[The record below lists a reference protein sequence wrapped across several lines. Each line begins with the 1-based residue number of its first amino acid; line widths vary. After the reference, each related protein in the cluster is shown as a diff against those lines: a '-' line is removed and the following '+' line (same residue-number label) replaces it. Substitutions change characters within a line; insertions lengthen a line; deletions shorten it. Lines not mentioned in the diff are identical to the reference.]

1 MRPPFLRIVN
11 VNRVFFRSTLPS
23 FGNNQW
29 TMKEKQFA
37 QVLREELS
45 PAEYAAHIR
54 SFNAGQLIFAAGD
67 VGDGLFVIETG
78 RVQISAVV
86 NSGEPR
92 PLASIGPGDFFGEMA
107 VIDDS
112 PRSAT
117 AVAETDASA
126 FYLSREEMMEMLN
139 RHPGLT
145 LTLIRE
151 FSNRMRAT
159 NLRYLDEIIQ
169 GERLALVGRSARTI
183 VHDFKNPLVV
193 IRLAAEV
200 TGATTTTTVVR
211 QKARDS
217 ILRQVDRM
225 SYMLNELIEYARP
238 SGRQPSMSTVN
249 FAPYLN
255 SLVEDSRSEL
265 AEGKVTLELETPPPE
280 IEVLIEAPRLSRV
293 FYNLVHNAMDEMRE
307 GGKITLRFTVRENE
321 LVVEM
326 QDTGKG
332 IAPEILP
339 QLFQPFAT
347 HGKAQGTG
355 LGLSICKRIIEDHG
369 GRIWARSDP
378 GKGATFSFA
387 LPLPEPR

>member
-1 MRPPFLRIVN
+1 MPQ
-11 VNRVFFRSTLPS
+11 TE
-23 FGNNQW
+23 
-29 TMKEKQFA
+29 EKRFA
-37 QVLREELS
+37 RVLREELA
-45 PAEYAAHIR
+45 PEEYAAHIR
-54 SFNAGQLIFAAGD
+54 SFRAGDVIFAAGD
-67 VGDGLFVIETG
+67 AGDGLYVIETG

-86 NSGEPR
+86 NSGDPR
-92 PLASIGPGDFFGEMA
+92 PLASIGEGDFFGEMA

-117 AVAETDASA
+117 AVAETDTTT
-126 FYLSREEMMEMLN
+126 FYLSRGEMMEMLN

-151 FSNRMRAT
+151 FSVRMRAT
-159 NLRYLDEIIQ
+159 NLRYLDEVIQ

-200 TGATTTTTVVR
+200 TGATTTTTIMR
-211 QKARDS
+211 QKARTS

-225 SYMLNELIEYARP
+225 TYMLNELIEYARP
-238 SGRQPSMSTVN
+238 SGRQPAMTQVN

-255 SLVEDSRSEL
+255 SLVDDIRQEL
-265 AEGKVTLELETPPPE
+265 ADGKVTMELETPPPE
-280 IEVLIEAPRLSRV
+280 IEILIEAPRLSRV
-293 FYNLVHNAMDEMRE
+293 FYNLVHNAMDEMPS
-307 GGKITLRFTVRENE
+307 GGKIMLRFEVNNGE
-321 LVVEM
+321 LLVEM
-326 QDTGKG
+326 SDTGNG

-378 GKGATFSFA
+378 GKGATFSFV
-387 LPLPEPR
+387 LPLPKP

>member
-1 MRPPFLRIVN
+1 MPLTQEKR
-11 VNRVFFRSTLPS
+11 
-23 FGNNQW
+23 FGC
-29 TMKEKQFA
+29 
-37 QVLREELS
+37 VLREELS
-45 PAEYAAHIR
+45 PTEYTAHIR
-54 SFNAGQLIFAAGD
+54 HFHANEVIFTAGD
-67 VGDGLFVIETG
+67 IGDGLYVIEVG

-86 NSGEPR
+86 NYGDPR

-107 VIDDS
+107 VIDNS

-117 AVAETDASA
+117 ATAETDTTT
-126 FYLSREEMMEMLN
+126 FYLSREEMMEMLG

-151 FSNRMRAT
+151 FSTRMRAT

-200 TGATTTTTVVR
+200 SGATTTTTTVR

-217 ILRQVDRM
+217 ILHQVDRM
-225 SYMLNELIEYARP
+225 TYMLNELIEYARP
-238 SGRQPSMSTVN
+238 SGRQPSMSTVD

-255 SLVEDSRSEL
+255 SLVEDSRQEF
-265 AEGKVTLELETPPPE
+265 AEGKVALELANPPPE
-280 IEVLIEAPRLSRV
+280 IEVSIEAPRLSRV
-293 FYNLVHNAMDEMRE
+293 FYNLVHNAMDEMPE
-307 GGKITLRFTVRENE
+307 GGKITLRFVVSESE
-321 LVVEM
+321 LLVEM
-326 QDTGKG
+326 TDTGKG

-347 HGKAQGTG
+347 HGKTQGTG

-378 GKGATFSFA
+378 GNGATFSFA
-387 LPLPEPR
+387 LPLPKSG

>member
-1 MRPPFLRIVN
+1 MPQ
-11 VNRVFFRSTLPS
+11 TE
-23 FGNNQW
+23 
-29 TMKEKQFA
+29 EKQFA
-37 QVLREELS
+37 RVLREELS
-45 PAEYAAHIR
+45 PAEYATHVR
-54 SFNAGQLIFAAGD
+54 HFRAGEVIFAAGD
-67 VGDGLFVIETG
+67 VGDGLYVIETG

-86 NSGEPR
+86 NRGDPR
-92 PLASIGPGDFFGEMA
+92 PLASIGTGDFFGEMA
-107 VIDDS
+107 VVDDA

-117 AVAETDASA
+117 AVAETDATA
-126 FYLSREEMMEMLN
+126 FFISRAEMMQMLN

-151 FSNRMRAT
+151 FSVRMRAT
-159 NLRYLDEIIQ
+159 NIRYLDEIIQ

-200 TGATTTTTVVR
+200 TGATTTTPVMR
-211 QKARDS
+211 QKARAS

-225 SYMLNELIEYARP
+225 TYMLNELIEYARP
-238 SGRQPSMSTVN
+238 SGRQPEMSPVS

-255 SLVEDSRSEL
+255 SLVDDSRQDL
-265 AEGKVTLELETPPPE
+265 AEGKVTLELENPPPE
-280 IEVLIEAPRLSRV
+280 IEVTIEAPRLSRV
-293 FYNLVHNAMDEMRE
+293 FYNLVHNAMDEMPE
-307 GGKITLRFTVRENE
+307 GGKITLRFMVNNGE
-321 LVVEM
+321 LLVEM
-326 QDTGKG
+326 TDTGKG

-378 GKGATFSFA
+378 GKGATFSFV
-387 LPLPEPR
+387 LPLPKSE

>member
-1 MRPPFLRIVN
+1 M
-11 VNRVFFRSTLPS
+11 
-23 FGNNQW
+23 
-29 TMKEKQFA
+29 
-37 QVLREELS
+37 
-45 PAEYAAHIR
+45 
-54 SFNAGQLIFAAGD
+54 
-67 VGDGLFVIETG
+67 
-78 RVQISAVV
+78 QISALT
-86 NSGEPR
+86 NGGEPR
-92 PLASIGPGDFFGEMA
+92 PLASIGEGDFFGEMA
-107 VIDDS
+107 AIDDS

-117 AVAETDASA
+117 AIAETDTST
-126 FYLSREEMMEMLN
+126 FYLRREEMMDMLN
-139 RHPGLT
+139 RHQGLT

-151 FSNRMRAT
+151 FSTRMRAT

-200 TGATTTTTVVR
+200 TGASTTTTVVR

-225 SYMLNELIEYARP
+225 TYMLNELIEYARP

-255 SLVEDSRSEL
+255 SLVEDIRQEL
-265 AEGKVTLELETPPPE
+265 ADGNVTLELENPPPT
-280 IEVLIEAPRLSRV
+280 IDVSVEAPRLSRV
-293 FYNLVHNAMDEMRE
+293 FYNLVHNAMDEMPG
-307 GGKITLRFTVRENE
+307 GGKIKLRFMVSETE
-321 LVVEM
+321 LLVEM
-326 QDTGKG
+326 TDTGKG

-347 HGKAQGTG
+347 HGKVQGTG

-369 GRIWARSDP
+369 GRIWARSEP
-378 GKGATFSFA
+378 GKGATFSFV
-387 LPLPEPR
+387 LPLPRSG

>member
-1 MRPPFLRIVN
+1 MDASAVPADRA
-11 VNRVFFRSTLPS
+11 FFRSTPPG
-23 FGNNQW
+23 FDDNQW
-29 TMKEKQFA
+29 TMKEKRFA

-54 SFNAGQLIFAAGD
+54 PFRAGEVIFATGD
-67 VGDGLFVIETG
+67 IGDGLFVIETG

-86 NSGEPR
+86 NSGGPR

-117 AVAETDASA
+117 AIAETDASA

-151 FSNRMRAT
+151 FSTRMRAT

-200 TGATTTTTVVR
+200 TGATTTTPVVR

-225 SYMLNELIEYARP
+225 TYMLNELIEYARP
-238 SGRQPSMSTVN
+238 SGRQPSMSTVD

-255 SLVEDSRSEL
+255 SLVEDSRHEL
-265 AEGKVTLELETPPPE
+265 SEGKVTLELETPPPE
-280 IEVLIEAPRLSRV
+280 IEVSIEAPRLSRV
-293 FYNLVHNAMDEMRE
+293 FYNLVHNAMDEMPE
-307 GGKITLRFTVRENE
+307 GGKITLRFKVGENE

-326 QDTGKG
+326 QDTGNG

-387 LPLPEPR
+387 LPLPKPS